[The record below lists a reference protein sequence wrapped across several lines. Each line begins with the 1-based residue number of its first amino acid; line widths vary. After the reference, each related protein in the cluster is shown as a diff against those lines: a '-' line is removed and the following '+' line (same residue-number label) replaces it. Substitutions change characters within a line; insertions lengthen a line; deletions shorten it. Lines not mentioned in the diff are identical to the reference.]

1 MLPALGD
8 IGMNEDECCDNEP
21 GECVLGDCIIAEEST
36 LTLTACEI
44 PPDEK
49 STGSVCS
56 MSGLDWR

>member
-1 MLPALGD
+1 
-8 IGMNEDECCDNEP
+8 MNEDECCDNEP

-56 MSGLDWR
+56 MSGLD